1 MSAVP
6 YDRTSCQIR
15 CGRQEA
21 KQLMPK
27 GSPLV
32 RLSGA
37 TVLVITPWEE
47 LPAASHGLFPDSFP
61 HATGF
66 RDGHETI
73 EERRPLKPG
82 FVPPALTVA
91 RRVPTA
97 LLLMR
102 A

>member
-1 MSAVP
+1 M
-6 YDRTSCQIR
+6 
-15 CGRQEA
+15 
-21 KQLMPK
+21 LK

-32 RLSGA
+32 RALQGNGA
-37 TVLVITPWEE
+37 SHHTLKEAH
-47 LPAASHGLFPDSFP
+47 AASHGFFPDSFS

-73 EERRPLKPG
+73 EECRPLKPG
-82 FVPPALTVA
+82 FVPPALTLA
-91 RRVPTA
+91 RGVPTA